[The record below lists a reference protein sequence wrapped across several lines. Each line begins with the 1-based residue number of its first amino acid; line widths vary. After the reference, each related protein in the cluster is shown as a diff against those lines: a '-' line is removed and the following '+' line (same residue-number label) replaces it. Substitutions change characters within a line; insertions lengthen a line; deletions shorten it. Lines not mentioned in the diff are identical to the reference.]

1 LGSPGITISGILANL
16 QNFAGILGISRRN
29 LQVSLGMSE
38 DPSETNEKQGLQ
50 GSPDHSYGDVRNHR
64 KKLKLWRREEP
75 KRKNHINTYIYMCV

>member
-1 LGSPGITISGILANL
+1 
-16 QNFAGILGISRRN
+16 
-29 LQVSLGMSE
+29 MSE

-75 KRKNHINTYIYMCV
+75 KRKTILIHIYMCVCVGMEEGERLFLNNIKNWFYLESRGILGGFLGI